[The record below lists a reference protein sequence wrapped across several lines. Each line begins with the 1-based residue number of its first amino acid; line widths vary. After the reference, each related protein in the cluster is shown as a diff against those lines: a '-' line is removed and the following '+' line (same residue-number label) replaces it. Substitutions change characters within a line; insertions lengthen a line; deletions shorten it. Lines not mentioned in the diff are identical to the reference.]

1 MFLRGI
7 LLATIV
13 FSTASW
19 AGTKEQLQ
27 ELQRDVGMLRDDL
40 RNLQQ
45 TVAEMKLLLQQ
56 SVDTTHKVNTAV
68 AVLDNSMRDRLR
80 EQEKI
85 VAVPVANMGA
95 KVDQMAT
102 EFQGL
107 KESVTDVTAR
117 MGKLQQQIVD
127 LGNTIKVMQAPPPPP
142 SEGSAAAGT
151 PQIPAETL
159 YTNAMRDKSSG
170 RMELAAQQF
179 QEYLKFYGDTELAP
193 NAQFYL
199 GEIHYAQA
207 DFENALR
214 EFDLVLEKYPEN
226 NKTADAWYMKGQ
238 TLVKM
243 GRRTDGAK
251 EYRALISRFPNSDV
265 AGKARS
271 ALRSMGLSATPA
283 APKRRTR

>member
-1 MFLRGI
+1 
-7 LLATIV
+7 
-13 FSTASW
+13 
-19 AGTKEQLQ
+19 
-27 ELQRDVGMLRDDL
+27 LRDDL

-56 SVDTTHKVNTAV
+56 SVDATHKVNTAV
-68 AVLDNSMRDRLR
+68 AVLDSGVRDRLR

-95 KVDQMAT
+95 KVDQMAS

-127 LGNTIKVMQAPPPPP
+127 LGNVIKVMQSPPPPP
-142 SEGSAAAGT
+142 GSPTGGA

-170 RMELAAQQF
+170 RMELASQQF

-199 GEIHYAQA
+199 GEILYTQA
-207 DFENALR
+207 DFDSALR

-226 NKTADAWYMKGQ
+226 AKTADAWYMKGQ

-251 EYRALISRFPNSDV
+251 EYRELIARYPNSDV

-271 ALRSMGLSATPA
+271 ALRAMGLSTTAPK
-283 APKRRTR
+283 PKRRSR